1 LRQRRETLQPEVLAV
16 DLGAA
21 LVGADVAG
29 QHQHIGAR
37 GWLGHELG
45 VDFEVQVGQQLDL
58 HVASLVNHGE

>member
-1 LRQRRETLQPEVLAV
+1 MSPASTSTSAP
-16 DLGAA
+16 G
-21 LVGADVAG
+21 
-29 QHQHIGAR
+29 